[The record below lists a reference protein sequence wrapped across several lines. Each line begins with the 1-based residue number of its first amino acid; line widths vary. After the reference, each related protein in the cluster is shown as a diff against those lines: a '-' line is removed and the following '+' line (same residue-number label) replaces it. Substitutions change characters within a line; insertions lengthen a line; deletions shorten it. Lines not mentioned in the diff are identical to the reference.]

1 MTTAPQTSITLATDL
16 ADLARR
22 EGAVYGRSI
31 GAQIEH
37 WAKLGRAF
45 EQVPGGYTVD
55 RVRGAL
61 AGALDPADLTE
72 NEWQIFDE
80 WAWVSGGE
88 PSEEAKK
95 FFADLRQTPG
105 TVGDDEQGRLVRVA
119 DDGSLQR
126 LDDA

>member
-16 ADLARR
+16 VDLARR

-37 WAKLGRAF
+37 WARLGRAF
-45 EQVPGGYTVD
+45 EQVPGYTVD
-55 RVRGAL
+55 RVRAAL
-61 AGALDPADLTE
+61 AGALDPADLAE
-72 NEWQIFDE
+72 NELQIFDE
-80 WAWVSGGE
+80 RAWVSGGE

-105 TVGDDEQGRLVRVA
+105 AVGDDEQGRLVRVA